1 MDIEKRI
8 EKLNSIVEET
18 IKAIQLLMIANGAAL
33 AASLTLLK
41 DYDTTAKY
49 KGIGTFI
56 TLFGSGFIAALA
68 AFVWAS
74 HLRLNMYD
82 LMFQRPLKEKRS
94 NWSLWLAGLFAGASM
109 IMLMTA
115 VFLIIARFKSL

>member
-18 IKAIQLLMIANGAAL
+18 IKAIQLLMIANG
-33 AASLTLLK
+33 
-41 DYDTTAKY
+41 
-49 KGIGTFI
+49 
-56 TLFGSGFIAALA
+56 AALA